1 MRGHP
6 VHLTVERDARPR
18 RIHVALRI
26 VLMLAL
32 GFIGFNRA
40 YGLVYLAIPA
50 LVALAVLHRGAGRY
64 MAEDAP
70 RIVRGLRWFAAALA
84 YLWLLTDAPPTHEPG
99 PVELTIEPTGTPTAT
114 SALLRLIT
122 SLPALVLVVVL
133 AVVACVCWIVGALCI
148 LVAQRLPGALAS
160 FLTLTLRTEMR
171 LLAYHLS
178 LVDAYPSLAED
189 PVAHAPV

>member
-6 VHLTVERDARPR
+6 VHLYIERGARPR
-18 RIHVALRI
+18 RIHVVLRL
-26 VLMLAL
+26 VLMAAL
-32 GFIGFNRA
+32 GFVGFRHV
-40 YGLVYLAIPA
+40 YGLIYLAVPA
-50 LVALAVLHRGAGRY
+50 LVSLALLHRGAGRY

-70 RIVRGLRWFAAALA
+70 RIARAMRWVASALA
-84 YLWLLTDAPPTHEPG
+84 YLSLLTDAPPTVEPG
-99 PVELTIEPTGTPTAT
+99 PVELTIEPGGAPTAT

-122 SLPALVLVVVL
+122 SLPAVVLVAL
-133 AVVACVCWIVGALCI
+133 LGIVASLCWVVGAICI
-148 LVAQRLPGALAS
+148 LVAQRLPAALAS